1 MFMKKT
7 FVLIGMC
14 LSTIIFT
21 QCAKKAT
28 STKTSATTVD
38 EVAELTKK
46 YNPSQMAEGKAVF
59 VGSCQKCHQLYQ
71 PAEFTIKK
79 WNKILPDMSHKAEL
93 NANQAGLVRAWVIT
107 NAKQS

>member
-1 MFMKKT
+1 MKKT
-7 FVLIGMC
+7 FVLMGMC

-28 STKTSATTVD
+28 STKTAATSLD

-46 YNPSQMAEGKAVF
+46 YSSSQIAEGKAVF

-71 PAEFTIKK
+71 PADFTIKK
-79 WNKILPDMSHKAEL
+79 WNKILPEMSHKAEL
-93 NANQAGLVRAWVIT
+93 NADQAGLVRAWVIT